1 MEVKQMRPKERN
13 LVDGTTWEFLGTGW
27 WILHAISIVGI
38 FYFGAWFVA
47 R

>member
-1 MEVKQMRPKERN
+1 MRPKERN

-27 WILHAISIVGI
+27 WILHAVSIVGI
-38 FYFGAWFVA
+38 FYFGAWFAA